1 MAGRKKVNVEEI
13 TKKVS
18 DVAGKAAET
27 VGEAAGAVAETV
39 AETVKPVVKRGRK
52 KMEPA
57 AEAVGEAVKPV
68 VKRARKAISEGGRK
82 AAAALVPEVY
92 LQWGE
97 QEVSFAEL
105 VERAKA
111 DYKAQNKGAIR
122 SCKLYVK
129 PEDGMVYYVIN
140 SKAGKVAL

>member
-18 DVAGKAAET
+18 DVAEKAAET
-27 VGEAAGAVAETV
+27 VGEAAEAV

-82 AAAALVPEVY
+82 AAAALSPEVY

>member
-18 DVAGKAAET
+18 DVAEKAAET
-27 VGEAAGAVAETV
+27 VGEAAEAV

-52 KMEPA
+52 KVEPVVEA
-57 AEAVGEAVKPV
+57 AAEAVKPV
-68 VKRARKAISEGGRK
+68 VKRGRKALSEGGRK

-140 SKAGKVAL
+140 SKEGKVAL

>member
-1 MAGRKKVNVEEI
+1 MAGRKKVNMEEF

-18 DVAGKAAET
+18 DVAEKAAET
-27 VGEAAGAVAETV
+27 VGGAAEAV

-52 KMEPA
+52 KVEPVVEA
-57 AEAVGEAVKPV
+57 AAEAVKPV
-68 VKRARKAISEGGRK
+68 VKRGRKAISEGGRK